1 MTKYTDTNENW
12 IDNLNSSRNLN
23 LDNTSDKNSFTLRVR
38 GGDSENS
45 EKKSTDPVGLSRSI
59 LHVLRQNQDG
69 WVNVQCVGAKSLYIA
84 SIAFQLAAS
93 EIEKYSR
100 SVRLVSTQW
109 TYAAEIG
116 GKPAKGI
123 NIRIFAIPEIH
134 AR

>member
-1 MTKYTDTNENW
+1 MTKYNSDTNENW
-12 IDNLNSSRNLN
+12 IENLNNTKTVNLI
-23 LDNTSDKNSFTLRVR
+23 NTSTSFTLRVR

-45 EKKSTDPVGLSRSI
+45 DKKSTDPVGLSRSI

-100 SVRLVSTQW
+100 SVRLVNTQW

-123 NIRIFAIPEIH
+123 NIRIFAIPEIN

>member
-1 MTKYTDTNENW
+1 MNKFSESNENW
-12 IDNLNSSRNLN
+12 IDNLNKSNTIDLN
-23 LDNTSDKNSFTLRVR
+23 LHLKKDSFTLRVR
-38 GGDSENS
+38 GGEKENS
-45 EKKSTDPVGLSRSI
+45 DKKSTDPVGLSRSI

-100 SVRLVSTQW
+100 SVRLVNTQW

-123 NIRIFAIPEIH
+123 NMRIFAIPEIN